1 MHAVIVGGATLGGP
15 LDPTLLASADLL
27 IAADSGAD
35 AIRAVGLR
43 PHLLVGDMDSVAEST
58 WRALEAE
65 GVETHVLPVEKDET
79 DTEVALRLA
88 VDRGADRITLLGA
101 LGGPRL
107 DHLVA
112 GLLLLAADWL
122 EHVDVRMVDG
132 SHEVRLARNDVAI
145 EGEPG
150 DIVSLLPLTPSVH
163 DIDTEGLRYPLRGG
177 SLHQGAAR
185 GVSNELLDRHARV
198 RHGEGRLLVI
208 VHRPEDI
215 VHHPEG
221 ESHDR

>member
-1 MHAVIVGGATLGGP
+1 MHAVIIGGATLGGP
-15 LDPTLLASADLL
+15 LDPALLASADLL

-35 AIRAVGLR
+35 ALGAVGLR
-43 PHLLVGDMDSVAEST
+43 PHLLVGDMDSVAEAT
-58 WRALEAE
+58 WRALEAA

-112 GLLLLAADWL
+112 GLLLLTADWL
-122 EHVDVRMVDG
+122 EHVDVCMVDC
-132 SHEVRLARNDVAI
+132 SHEVRLAHGDVVVD
-145 EGEPG
+145 GEPG

-163 DIDTEGLRYPLRGG
+163 EIDTEGLLYPLRGG

-185 GVSNELLDRHARV
+185 GVSNELLGRQARV

-208 VHRPEDI
+208 VHRPEGG
-215 VHHPEG
+215 P
-221 ESHDR
+221 HDR

>member
-1 MHAVIVGGATLGGP
+1 MHAVIVAGSALGGP
-15 LDPTLLASADLL
+15 LDPSLLASGDLL

-35 AIRAVGLR
+35 AIASAGLQ
-43 PHLLVGDMDSVAEST
+43 PHLLVGDMDSVAEAT
-58 WRALEAE
+58 WRALEAA

-88 VDRGADRITLLGA
+88 VDRGADRITLLGV

-112 GLLLLAADWL
+112 GLLLLTAGWL

-132 SHEVRLARNDVAI
+132 SHEVRLARGDAAL
-145 EGEPG
+145 EGEAG

-163 DIDTEGLRYPLRGG
+163 EIETEGLLYPLRGE

-185 GVSNELLDRHARV
+185 GVSNELLGPRARV
-198 RHGEGRLLVI
+198 RHGEGHLLVI
-208 VHRPEDI
+208 VHS
-215 VHHPEG
+215 PEG
-221 ESHDR
+221 ATT